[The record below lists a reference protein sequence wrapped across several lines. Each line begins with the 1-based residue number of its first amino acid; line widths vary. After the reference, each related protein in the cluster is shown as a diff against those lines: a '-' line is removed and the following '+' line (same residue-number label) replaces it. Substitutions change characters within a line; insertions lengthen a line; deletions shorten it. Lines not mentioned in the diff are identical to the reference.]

1 MTHALQH
8 LPVRAQQHDSLDQ
21 LCWRHL
27 GRTAGVV
34 EATLEA
40 NPGLARIAADLPAAH
55 PVHLVAPPAA
65 PLALI
70 QLWD

>member
-1 MTHALQH
+1 MRVIAHQGDT
-8 LPVRAQQHDSLDQ
+8 LDA

-34 EATLEA
+34 EATLEK
-40 NPGLARIAADLPAAH
+40 NPNLVDLGAVLPHGTAVDLAEPSSSAPARR
-55 PVHLVAPPAA
+55 
-65 PLALI
+65 ALI

>member
-1 MTHALQH
+1 MRVIASQGDT
-8 LPVRAQQHDSLDQ
+8 LDA

-34 EATLEA
+34 EAALEA
-40 NPGLARIAADLPAAH
+40 NPGLAALGVVLPHGTPIDLPE
-55 PVHLVAPPAA
+55 PTTTAPARR
-65 PLALI
+65 ALI